1 MSDPAKV
8 SVIIPALNEQAN
20 IEDCLAHLCSQTLS
34 SASFEVLV
42 IDNGSSDETVVRA
55 RRFQEQLP
63 LRIMEL
69 PRCTISD
76 LRNQGAT
83 AASGAVLAF
92 LDADCMAEPNWLERL
107 LAHRQENTIWGAHY
121 KIQRDASWVGR
132 IWFRYQATEQSGPV
146 SFLPGGCLIT
156 TRAVFEALGGFNI
169 EVHTSE
175 DVDLCARARRA
186 GVGVFAYPDLAV
198 YHEGTP
204 RTLTRF
210 WRQNR
215 WHGKHVMRMFLAEL
229 PSTRNLP
236 LVLATFY
243 TFVMFWAAW
252 ITPAFMLPRHSSLA
266 FLPLAL
272 LLLLPVLL
280 ASAKV
285 IRSRSF
291 SDIPPLALLYLVYL
305 LARASALIHM
315 PERGR
320 R

>member
-1 MSDPAKV
+1 MNDPVKI
-8 SVIIPALNEQAN
+8 SVVIPALNEQEN
-20 IEDCLAHLCSQTLS
+20 IEHCLAHLCSQTLP

-42 IDNGSSDETVVRA
+42 IDNGSSDETVARA
-55 RRFQEQLP
+55 RGFQERLP
-63 LRIMEL
+63 LRILEL
-69 PRCTISD
+69 PRCTISE
-76 LRNQGAT
+76 LRNRGAA

-92 LDADCMAEPNWLERL
+92 LDADCMAGPDWLETV
-107 LAHRQENTIWGAHY
+107 LARQQDDTIWGAHY

-132 IWFRYQATEQSGPV
+132 TWFRYQAIEQSGPV

-156 TRAVFEALGGFNI
+156 TKAVFEAVGGFNTEI
-169 EVHTSE
+169 HTSE

-186 GVGVFAYPDLAV
+186 GMGVFAYPELAV
-198 YHEGTP
+198 HHEGTP
-204 RTLTRF
+204 RTLARF

-215 WHGKHVMRMFLAEL
+215 WHGKHVMRMFMAEL

-236 LVLATFY
+236 IVLATVY
-243 TFVMFWAAW
+243 TFVMFWAAL
-252 ITPAFMLPRHSSLA
+252 IVPFFALPGHTALA

-272 LLLLPVLL
+272 LLLLAILL
-280 ASAKV
+280 ASVKV

-291 SDIPPLALLYLVYL
+291 SDIPPLALLYLAYL
-305 LARASALIHM
+305 LARASALVHM